1 MHTPDRW
8 LIIKTEYQG
17 LTTHK
22 IFGSWYSSYLD
33 GAAWRLN
40 SGITEIEDKELY
52 YIFHGE
58 SGSCYG
64 CSKSR
69 YGTSAY
75 GQSIING
82 FMNDLKDVDCVFE
95 VMDEEEANKYIE
107 NMLNKNKE

>member
-1 MHTPDRW
+1 MYYPDCW

-17 LTTHK
+17 IPTHK

-33 GAAWRLN
+33 GSAWRLN
-40 SGITEIEDKELY
+40 SGITEIEDKEDY

-64 CSKSR
+64 CYKSG
-69 YGTSAY
+69 YGISAY

-82 FMNDLKDVDCVFE
+82 FYKKLKDVDCVFE
-95 VMDEEEANKYIE
+95 VLDEEEANKYIE
-107 NMLNKNKE
+107 NMLNKK